1 MKTFLDLQYITNLSL
16 FKEVR
21 TPYFFQC
28 MYNSFWFQPF
38 WSCSHWISVCSFQT
52 VSTGD
57 LTQGQKTP
65 HDHQPMAIF
74 QSALLPPPPTL
85 PAPCSPI
92 FFPCREGRGRR
103 ESERERERERDQTTH
118 TDPGLHPQPPV
129 PPPSVHVPLP
139 ATPQQQGP
147 EPLPRSQSITG
158 ERESGRRREEV
169 KAENGWVKVKGG
181 EERERGGRK
190 EKKGKREEM
199 RKSEREMPWNLIIER
214 VVSGRGG
221 EQIKLA

>member
-103 ESERERERERDQTTH
+103 ESEREREKEREIRPHIQIQASTPSLRFPRHLCTSLCLQ
-118 TDPGLHPQPPV
+118 LHNNKALNLCRGV
-129 PPPSVHVPLP
+129 NPS
-139 ATPQQQGP
+139 P
-147 EPLPRSQSITG
+147 ERGRAGDG
-158 ERESGRRREEV
+158 ER
-169 KAENGWVKVKGG
+169 K
-181 EERERGGRK
+181 
-190 EKKGKREEM
+190 
-199 RKSEREMPWNLIIER
+199 
-214 VVSGRGG
+214 
-221 EQIKLA
+221 